1 MKGSY
6 REGRVEYLRM
16 AIQAVVLEGGSVEDD
31 EWSFLDDQS
40 IELSALKLREQIAAG
55 INAL

>member
-16 AIQAVVLEGGSVEDD
+16 AIQEVVLEGGSVEDD

-40 IELSALKLREQIAAG
+40 IELSALKLR
-55 INAL
+55 